1 MGSFIIEPNLPPDY
15 SHLYDNAFLWHEDNV
30 YIMACH
36 RLALWCWL
44 QQANIFSGEYSLIHI
59 DRHTDARRWEAPG
72 EQEALPKLLE
82 SFQDLADF
90 EIHESLKLP
99 LRKILPDDRDVRPT
113 ITWDNFVHLAAE
125 ARLFKHYYIY
135 SSDGDWHTSLESE
148 QYSHFRQTRAV
159 YQLADAIKASDGK
172 CVIDIDL
179 DFFDDMEDYI
189 KKISDRGMLEFVLQ
203 TIAKHRDLVSL
214 ITISTNDT
222 PGFPLWEKRMSQMEM
237 VNDILG
243 LNVPIPIMT

>member
-1 MGSFIIEPNLPPDY
+1 MGSFIIQPNIPRGY

-30 YIMACH
+30 YVMACH

-44 QQANIFSGEYSLIHI
+44 QQENIFSGEYSLIHI
-59 DRHTDARRWEAPG
+59 DRHIDARKWQAPG
-72 EQEALPKLLE
+72 EQEILPKLINSFQNLVNFETYE
-82 SFQDLADF
+82 SFQVP
-90 EIHESLKLP
+90 SRTTLP
-99 LRKILPDDRDVRPT
+99 GDRDIRPA

-135 SSDGDWHTSLESE
+135 ASDGDWNTTLKAE
-148 QYSHFRQTRAV
+148 QYSHLRQTRAI
-159 YQLADAIKASDGK
+159 YQLADSIKESGGK

-179 DFFDDMEDYI
+179 DFFDDMSDFV
-189 KKISDRGMLEFVLQ
+189 KKASDEGMLKFVLR

-222 PGFPLWEKRMSQMEM
+222 PGFQLWEKRMNQIAI
-237 VNDILG
+237 VNDILD
-243 LNVPIPIMT
+243 LEIPIPIME